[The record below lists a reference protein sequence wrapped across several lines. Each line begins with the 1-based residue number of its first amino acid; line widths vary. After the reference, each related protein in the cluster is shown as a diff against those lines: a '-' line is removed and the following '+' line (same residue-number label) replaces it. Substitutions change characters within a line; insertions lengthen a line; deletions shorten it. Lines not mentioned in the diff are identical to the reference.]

1 MKEGENVARLMRK
14 PTHPGEILKKEF
26 LEPLVPYKKY
36 FDIFSKNIFCS
47 GKARLATTVFSDSFG
62 LGITQSQLAKEIYT
76 TVRTINEI
84 VNEKRNISPEM
95 AIRLSR
101 CFGTS
106 EELWLNLQNQ
116 YDLYMVKEK
125 KSDTLKIIKPL
136 KTKVAKHRELIV
148 LNN

>member
-1 MKEGENVARLMRK
+1 
-14 PTHPGEILKKEF
+14 
-26 LEPLVPYKKY
+26 
-36 FDIFSKNIFCS
+36 
-47 GKARLATTVFSDSFG
+47 
-62 LGITQSQLAKEIYT
+62 
-76 TVRTINEI
+76 
-84 VNEKRNISPEM
+84 M

-136 KTKVAKHRELIV
+136 KTKVVKHRDDSFE
-148 LNN
+148 

>member
-1 MKEGENVARLMRK
+1 LKEGENMTRLMRK

-26 LEPLVPYKKY
+26 LEP
-36 FDIFSKNIFCS
+36 
-47 GKARLATTVFSDSFG
+47 

-84 VNEKRNISPEM
+84 VNEKRNINPEM

-136 KTKVAKHRELIV
+136 KTKVAKHREMIV